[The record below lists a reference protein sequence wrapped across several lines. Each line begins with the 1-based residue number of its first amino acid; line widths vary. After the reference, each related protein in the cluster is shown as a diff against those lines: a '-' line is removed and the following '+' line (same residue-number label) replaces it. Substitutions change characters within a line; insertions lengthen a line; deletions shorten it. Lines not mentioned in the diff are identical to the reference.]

1 MLGAEFAPRLADFRL
16 LAKILSELSFSEF
29 APTLA
34 DNLLHECIAY
44 SPYPFF
50 CVERSISFL
59 KDWVDE

>member
-44 SPYPFF
+44 SPYPFSVLNGVF
-50 CVERSISFL
+50 PS
-59 KDWVDE
+59 